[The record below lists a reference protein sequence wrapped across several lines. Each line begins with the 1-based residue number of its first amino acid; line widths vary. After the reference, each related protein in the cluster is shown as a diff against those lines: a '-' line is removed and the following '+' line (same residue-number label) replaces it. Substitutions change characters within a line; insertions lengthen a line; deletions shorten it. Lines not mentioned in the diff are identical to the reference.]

1 MSATVQPTL
10 SPITQAK
17 LWYWQRISAMV
28 LALCVIIHLV
38 GIIMAVRGGLS
49 GAEVLARTQGNW
61 LFGAFYVIFVVA
73 CTVHVPIGLMRIAE
87 EWLNWRGRSVVA
99 ACWLFA
105 ALLAVAGL
113 RAVYAVVMPGGAA

>member
-1 MSATVQPTL
+1 MSKSMSSSISVGA
-10 SPITQAK
+10 QAR

-28 LALCVIIHLV
+28 LALCVVVHII
-38 GIIMAVRGGLS
+38 GIMLAVRGGLS

-61 LFGAFYVIFVVA
+61 LFGAFYATFVLA

-87 EWLNWRGRSVVA
+87 EWLSWRSRSVVIA
-99 ACWLFA
+99 AWLFA

-113 RAVYAVVMPGGAA
+113 RAVYAVVMP